1 MSSIRARLL
10 GGLICGFAVASAV
23 SAFGIFH
30 TARREASELFDY
42 ELRTVALS
50 MPANLEAARSVEQPD
65 PEYEGIAD
73 DRILIEVWDDA
84 GQLVYHS
91 SMAPALPRYVSGIRT
106 VDHEENRWRVY
117 GTQQAGRYVQVA
129 QPVSVRDGLALRL
142 ALHTL
147 WPFALLVPA
156 AIALVLLVAARGLAP
171 VNALSTALATRSL
184 NSLEP
189 LRIDSKT
196 PVELRPLVEALNDL
210 LQRLRV
216 ASQTQR
222 NFIADAAHELRSP
235 LAALKL
241 QLQAALRDGTL
252 SGEAHTLER
261 VSMRLN
267 RLIRLAQQLLTLARE
282 EAGPAQ
288 DAARVSLR
296 KLAEHAVGD
305 FSLLAE
311 EKGIDLGLEHRAPV
325 APDDPC
331 EVLADAHGLATLLSN
346 LIDNAVRYTPP
357 GGKVDLVLTR
367 SGERLGFQVVDNGP
381 GIPEGEL
388 ERVLDRFYRGTHVP
402 GTGSGLGLSIA
413 WRIAERQALALTLQN
428 NANGAGLTVAVDGL
442 SAAGG

>member
-1 MSSIRARLL
+1 MSSIRRKLL
-10 GGLICGFAVASAV
+10 GGLICGFAVASAI

-30 TARREASELFDY
+30 TARKEASELFDY

-50 MPANLEAARSVEQPD
+50 MPANLEAARNVEQPD

-73 DRILIEVWDDA
+73 DLILIEIWDDA
-84 GQLVYHS
+84 GHLVYHS
-91 SMAPALPRYVSGIRT
+91 RMTPTLPRYVSGIRT
-106 VDHEENRWRVY
+106 VEHEENRWRVY

-147 WPFALLVPA
+147 WPFALFVPA

-171 VNALSTALATRSL
+171 VSALSTALATRSL

-189 LRIDSKT
+189 LRIDNTT

-210 LQRLRV
+210 LQRLRI

-282 EAGPAQ
+282 DAGPER

-325 APDDPC
+325 SPDDPC
-331 EVLADAHGLATLLSN
+331 EVLADAHGLATLLGN
-346 LIDNAVRYTPP
+346 LIDNAVRYTPQ

-367 SGERLGFQVVDNGP
+367 SGDRLGFQVVDNGP
-381 GIPEGEL
+381 GIPADEL
-388 ERVLDRFYRGTHVP
+388 ERVLDRFYRSSHVP

-413 WRIAERQALALTLQN
+413 WRIAERQALTLTLQN
-428 NANGAGLTVAVDGL
+428 NADGHGLTVAVEGL
-442 SAAGG
+442 SAAGA

>member
-1 MSSIRARLL
+1 MSSIRRKLL

-23 SAFGIFH
+23 SAFAIFH

-50 MPANLEAARSVEQPD
+50 MPANLEAARNVEQPD
-65 PEYEGIAD
+65 PEYEAIAD
-73 DRILIEVWDDA
+73 DLIVIEIWDTA

-91 SMAPALPRYVSGIRT
+91 RMAPALPRYESGIRT
-106 VDHEENRWRVY
+106 VEHDENRWRVY

-129 QPVSVRDGLALRL
+129 QPVSVRDALARKL

-156 AIALVLLVAARGLAP
+156 AILLVLLVAARGLAP

-189 LRIDSKT
+189 LRSDGNT
-196 PVELRPLVEALNDL
+196 PVELRPLVDALNDL
-210 LQRLRV
+210 LHRLRV
-216 ASQTQR
+216 ASQAQR

-252 SGEAHTLER
+252 GGEAQTLER
-261 VSMRLN
+261 VSLRLN

-288 DAARVSLR
+288 EAARVSLR
-296 KLAEHAVGD
+296 RLAEHAVGD
-305 FSLLAE
+305 FSLQAE
-311 EKGIDLGLEHRAPV
+311 ERGIDLGLEHRAPV

-331 EVLADAHGLATLLSN
+331 EVLADAHGLATLLAN

-357 GGKVDLVLTR
+357 GGKVDVVLTR
-367 SGERLGFQVVDNGP
+367 SGDRPGFQVIDNGP
-381 GIPEGEL
+381 GIPEDEL
-388 ERVLDRFYRGTHVP
+388 ERVLDRFYRGSHVQ

-413 WRIAERQALALTLQN
+413 WRIAQRQGLTLTLKN
-428 NANGAGLTVAVDGL
+428 NANGPGLIVAVEGL
-442 SAAGG
+442 SEAGA